1 MQSKEQTPNWNE
13 VPVEGLSLK
22 EDIPVEVIEPQT
34 DAAYNVNITRLKT
47 DAEKEIIET
56 GNTNLMPLVNN
67 MQVQGFKE
75 DEIKAVVVDVT
86 ISGALRN
93 EMAAPST
100 IYSAGDKVLNN
111 AQAIGRVLVEKAV
124 SGDMQA
130 IREVLNRTEGR
141 VPQTNYNKNMSVN
154 IKGDANSLAAL
165 MGKIDANK

>member
-1 MQSKEQTPNWNE
+1 MQSKEQTPNWE
-13 VPVEGLSLK
+13 EA
-22 EDIPVEVIEPQT
+22 PVEVIEPQT
-34 DAAYNVNITRLKT
+34 DAAYNVNISRLKK
-47 DAEKEIIET
+47 DAEKEVIET
-56 GNTNLMPLVNN
+56 GNANLMPLVNN

-130 IREVLNRTEGR
+130 IREVLNRTEGK
-141 VPQTNYNKNMSVN
+141 VPNVNKNANMSLNV
-154 IKGDANSLAAL
+154 KGDANSLAAL
-165 MGKIDANK
+165 MNQIDKNKG